1 MMVRFFSLWHFAA
14 VKSCCFLWIIAAQK
28 RDLQLQNQ
36 TRESWKFPY
45 SVWWK
50 SRHLWW
56 SNPLSS
62 FQYPSSIKSL
72 ILALLNSVLSQKKK
86 KILRIK
92 PTNLGETLLAA
103 EFSTFTL
110 DIQMGI
116 SWAFDIEIKQF
127 KSPNSSTCL
136 GLQLW
141 WRIQSEIK
149 SLQIT

>member
-28 RDLQLQNQ
+28 RDLQLQNL

-50 SRHLWW
+50 FRHLWW

-72 ILALLNSVLSQKKK
+72 ILALFNSVLSPKKN
-86 KILRIK
+86 
-92 PTNLGETLLAA
+92 PSNQAHE
-103 EFSTFTL
+103 
-110 DIQMGI
+110 
-116 SWAFDIEIKQF
+116 
-127 KSPNSSTCL
+127 L
-136 GLQLW
+136 GLNPSRN
-141 WRIQSEIK
+141 RILYFHIRYSNGNILSFWYWNQAIQKPKFIYVSRTTT
-149 SLQIT
+149 LM